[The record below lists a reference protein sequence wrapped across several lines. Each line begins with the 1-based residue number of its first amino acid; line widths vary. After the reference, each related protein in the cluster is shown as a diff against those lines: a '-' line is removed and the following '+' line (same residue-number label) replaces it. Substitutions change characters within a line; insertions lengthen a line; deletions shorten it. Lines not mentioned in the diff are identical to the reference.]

1 MVVASFVIALREGI
15 EAALIIGVIL
25 AYLKKIQQTRYNK
38 YVYFGL
44 GLATSISIVVA
55 FGFEMLAGGF
65 TGANEDIFEGLTSL
79 IAVIVLTYMIFWMD
93 RNSRRLK
100 GELQEKI
107 ELAITQRQLYGLVS
121 LAFFAVFREGLET
134 VLFLAGV
141 RFTTESSQETIIGG
155 MLGLFIAAILGYLII
170 RGSVELNLRKFFR
183 ITGIVLL
190 IFAAGLFAFGVHELI
205 EAGWLPPGLG
215 GERVY
220 DISHFLSDKS
230 TVGSL
235 LRALVGY
242 NDNPF
247 FWEAIAYVMFW
258 ITIGMALIW
267 LNRKKT
273 PSKTIPTT

>member
-1 MVVASFVIALREGI
+1 MVLASFVIALREGI

-38 YVYFGL
+38 HVYFGL
-44 GLATSISIVVA
+44 GLAISISIVMA

-65 TGANEDIFEGLTSL
+65 TGANEEVFEGLTSL

-107 ELAITQRQLYGLVS
+107 DLAITQRQLYGLVS
-121 LAFFAVFREGLET
+121 LVFFAVFREGLET

-141 RFTTESSQETIIGG
+141 RFTTESSQEILIGG
-155 MLGLFIAAILGYLII
+155 TLGLFVAAILGYLII

-220 DISHFLSDKS
+220 DISHLLSDKS

-267 LNRKKT
+267 LNRRTT